1 VGVIGCGLISQV
13 MHLPYLAELSDRFE
27 LAAVCDLSS
36 AVAEG
41 CARRYGVGRVFARWE
56 DLIAEPLDAV
66 LIATSGDHAP
76 IAIAAAGAGLHV
88 LTEKPMAL
96 CAADARRMV
105 QAAAQADVR
114 LMVGTMK
121 RYDPAY
127 ERLIELL
134 PDPRDVRLVRS
145 TTLES
150 PVEPYVEHY
159 SLITGGVADEVL
171 APLRARDEQIVAD
184 ALPGADDNTRHCYR
198 WILLD
203 SLVHECS
210 VLRGVLGDPSEV
222 VSATLAPQ
230 LVSAHILFGSIA
242 CQLSWVDLPGIA
254 RYREE
259 IAFYAPDRR
268 LTLEL
273 PSPFLRSMPS
283 HLIVEGGVPGTPL
296 NWSSDEVPG
305 YDEAFRRELI
315 EFSECIRSG
324 REARTSG
331 ADAVGDQ
338 VMLEMIARAHQT
350 RGEG

>member
-1 VGVIGCGLISQV
+1 
-13 MHLPYLAELSDRFE
+13 
-27 LAAVCDLSS
+27 
-36 AVAEG
+36 
-41 CARRYGVGRVFARWE
+41 
-56 DLIAEPLDAV
+56 
-66 LIATSGDHAP
+66 
-76 IAIAAAGAGLHV
+76 
-88 LTEKPMAL
+88 MAL

-105 QAAAQADVR
+105 KAAAQAGVR

-150 PVEPYVEHY
+150 PFEPYVEHY
-159 SLITGGVADEVL
+159 SLITGGGVPPEVL
-171 APLRARDEQIVAD
+171 APLRAHDEQIVTD
-184 ALPGADDNTRHCYR
+184 TLPGADENTRHCYR

-210 VLRGVLGDPSEV
+210 VLRGVLGEPTEV
-222 VSATLAPQ
+222 LSATLAPQ
-230 LVSAHILFGSIA
+230 LVSADVRFGSIP
-242 CQLSWVDLPGIA
+242 CHISWVDLPGIA

-283 HLIVEGGVPGTPL
+283 HLIVEGGVPGTAL
-296 NWSSDEVPG
+296 NWSNDEVPG

-315 EFSECIRSG
+315 EFSECIRTG

-338 VMLEMIARAHQT
+338 VMLEMIARAHRQGPP
-350 RGEG
+350 GELRPRPDVGWRPPASSRRPATEGGAR